1 MILRSILMKILSP
14 FFKALIMEIVI
25 VICLLIVLALLLQ
38 DKIIN
43 QKKYKSGLQPDKVN
57 PNLPDIMG
65 QPKPVRNLL
74 VPNSANEGQITEP
87 ELNPNN
93 LDIEYDENE
102 DLRIQIPQE
111 ELDKVFSNIPEF
123 EEEEEEW
130 NRYGIFVGDNG
141 LTQGVTYDELSSVGV
156 LLQKDNLEQSQ
167 KETAVAIVQRL
178 QGTEL
183 FSLLEN
189 SIEGASRKIAEL
201 LDSTLSPET
210 EAGSSTLRKSGLGD
224 FDIGEFV

>member
-1 MILRSILMKILSP
+1 
-14 FFKALIMEIVI
+14 MEIVI
-25 VICLLIVLALLLQ
+25 VICLLIVIVLLLQ
-38 DKIIN
+38 DKIVIHKRSKQEPP
-43 QKKYKSGLQPDKVN
+43 QKKVN

-65 QPKPVRNLL
+65 QPKPVERLS
-74 VPNSANEGQITEP
+74 VPNTATERQIQEP
-87 ELNPNN
+87 EINPAN

-102 DLRIQIPQE
+102 NVGIQIRKE
-111 ELDKVFSNIPEF
+111 ELDEVFRKIPDL

-130 NRYGIFVGDNG
+130 NRYGISGGDDG
-141 LTQGVTYDELSSVGV
+141 FAQGVTFEELSSVGA
-156 LLQKDNLEQSQ
+156 LLQKENLEQAQ
-167 KETAVAIVQRL
+167 KETAVAIVQKL

-201 LDSTLSPET
+201 LDSTLSRET
-210 EAGSSTLRKSGLGD
+210 EAGSSTLRKSDLSD

>member
-1 MILRSILMKILSP
+1 
-14 FFKALIMEIVI
+14 MEIVI
-25 VICLLIVLALLLQ
+25 VICLLIVIFLLVQ
-38 DKIIN
+38 DKIIIKKRSKQEPL
-43 QKKYKSGLQPDKVN
+43 QKKVN

-65 QPKPVRNLL
+65 QPKPVERLS
-74 VPNSANEGQITEP
+74 VPNTATERQIQENEI
-87 ELNPNN
+87 NPAN

-102 DLRIQIPQE
+102 NVGIQIPQE
-111 ELDKVFSNIPEF
+111 ELDEVFRNMPDL

-130 NRYGIFVGDNG
+130 NRYGISGGDNG
-141 LTQGVTYDELSSVGV
+141 FAQGVTYEELSSVGV
-156 LLQKDNLEQSQ
+156 LLQKENLEQSQ

-201 LDSTLSPET
+201 LDSTLSSESDDS
-210 EAGSSTLRKSGLGD
+210 SSTLRKSDLND

>member
-1 MILRSILMKILSP
+1 
-14 FFKALIMEIVI
+14 MEIVI
-25 VICLLIVLALLLQ
+25 VICLLIVIVLLLQ
-38 DKIIN
+38 DKIVIHKRSKQEPP
-43 QKKYKSGLQPDKVN
+43 QKKVN

-65 QPKPVRNLL
+65 QPKPVERLS
-74 VPNSANEGQITEP
+74 VPNTANESQIAEQ
-87 ELNPNN
+87 EINPDN

-102 DLRIQIPQE
+102 NVGIQIPQE
-111 ELDKVFSNIPEF
+111 ELDEVFRNMPDL

-130 NRYGIFVGDNG
+130 NRYGISGGDNG
-141 LTQGVTYDELSSVGV
+141 FAQGVTFEELSSVGV
-156 LLQKDNLEQSQ
+156 LLQKEELEPAQ
-167 KETAVAIVQRL
+167 KETAVDIVQRL

-201 LDSTLSPET
+201 LDSTLSSET
-210 EAGSSTLRKSGLGD
+210 EAGSSTLRKNDLND

>member
-1 MILRSILMKILSP
+1 
-14 FFKALIMEIVI
+14 MEIVI
-25 VICLLIVLALLLQ
+25 VICLLIVIALLLQ
-38 DKIIN
+38 DKIVIHKKSE
-43 QKKYKSGLQPDKVN
+43 QKPMQEKVN

-65 QPKPVRNLL
+65 QPKHVRSHS
-74 VPNSANEGQITEP
+74 VPNTANESQIAER
-87 ELNPNN
+87 EINPDN

-102 DLRIQIPQE
+102 NVGIQIPQE
-111 ELDKVFSNIPEF
+111 ELDEVFSNPPDF

-130 NRYGIFVGDNG
+130 KRYGISGGDNS
-141 LTQGVTYDELSSVGV
+141 LAQGVTFEELSSVGV
-156 LLQKDNLEQSQ
+156 LLQKEELETVQ
-167 KETAVAIVQRL
+167 KETAVAIVQKL

-201 LDSTLSPET
+201 LDSTLSTET
-210 EAGSSTLRKSGLGD
+210 EAGSSTLRKSDLGD

>member
-1 MILRSILMKILSP
+1 
-14 FFKALIMEIVI
+14 MEIVI
-25 VICLLIVLALLLQ
+25 VICLLIVIFLLVQ
-38 DKIIN
+38 DKIIIKKRSKQEPL
-43 QKKYKSGLQPDKVN
+43 QKKVN

-65 QPKPVRNLL
+65 QPKPVERLS
-74 VPNSANEGQITEP
+74 VPNTATERQIQENEI
-87 ELNPNN
+87 NPAN

-102 DLRIQIPQE
+102 NVGIQIPQE
-111 ELDKVFSNIPEF
+111 ELDEVFRNMPDL

-130 NRYGIFVGDNG
+130 NRYGISSSDDS
-141 LTQGVTYDELSSVGV
+141 LAQGVTYDELSSVGA
-156 LLQKDNLEQSQ
+156 LLQKENLEQAQ

-201 LDSTLSPET
+201 LDSTLSSET
-210 EAGSSTLRKSGLGD
+210 EAGSSTLRKSDLGN